1 MNIAPGTARRLA
13 AARDI
18 AAVLLFCAL
27 VWLGGSAVLGS
38 PYLQKERLTRREA
51 AADIDAFFSRID
63 KTHPLPR
70 AGLTPESWDG
80 LRRAAQE
87 EADLRLDEFGRIT
100 VRDLAYLLYKAGA
113 GLGDANTRPL
123 WRPRRKWKD
132 QELKY
137 PPFTVDY
144 RLGKFVIDAA
154 ADGELAGEE
163 LTAIDG
169 VPFETYIAPLLGRI
183 SAADARYRRAA
194 FCAEQGFWWD
204 ISGLLEGKQA
214 VRLNFRL
221 PDGKV
226 RVKEAPLVSAWEFR
240 RLAGTPEHVRPKLL
254 VSRGVA
260 WVDLPTAAYNRSWRK
275 ACDAVFAQL
284 RRQRVSALVLDL
296 RRNAGTDARAASY
309 LLSYLAAGAG
319 SPARGQDE
327 IYSGRTKLLI
337 GPGTANAA
345 ALLAARLRAL
355 GAAELL
361 GEESGGPRDAYS
373 PPVTFKLPHSA
384 MSFSVSSRKPPEP
397 AALAVPDII
406 LTPALLSPH
415 KGDARAFVL
424 ERAAADIH
432 TQKQGRQQP
441 QSVLK

>member
-1 MNIAPGTARRLA
+1 
-13 AARDI
+13 
-18 AAVLLFCAL
+18 VLLFCAA
-27 VWLGGSAVLGS
+27 VWLGGRAVLDS

-51 AADIDAFFSRID
+51 AADIDAFFVKID
-63 KTHPLPR
+63 KVHPQPR
-70 AGLTPESWDG
+70 AGLATERWDG
-80 LRRAAQE
+80 LRRTAQA
-87 EADLRLDEFGRIT
+87 EAVLRLDEFERIT
-100 VRDLAYLLYKAGA
+100 VRDLAYILYKAGA

-132 QELKY
+132 PEIKY

-144 RLGKFVIDAA
+144 RLGKFVLDAA
-154 ADGELAGEE
+154 ADGELPGTE

-169 VPFETYIAPLLGRI
+169 APFETFIAPLLERI

-194 FCAEQGFWWD
+194 FCADQGFWWD

-221 PDGKV
+221 PGGKV

-240 RLAGTPEHVRPKLL
+240 RLAGTPEHARPKLL

-260 WVDLPTAAYNRSWRK
+260 WVDLPTATYNRSWRK
-275 ACDAVFAQL
+275 ACDAVFAGL

-319 SPARGQDE
+319 APARDPDE
-327 IYSGRTKLLI
+327 IYSGLTKLLI

-345 ALLAARLRAL
+345 SLLAARLRAL

-361 GEESGGPRDAYS
+361 GEESGGPQDAYR
-373 PPVTFKLPHSA
+373 PPETFELPHSG
-384 MSFSVSSRKPPEP
+384 MSFSVSSRKPAEP

-406 LTPALLSPH
+406 LTPALLRPH

-424 ERAAADIH
+424 ERAAAER
-432 TQKQGRQQP
+432 TPKKQGGQHT

>member
-1 MNIAPGTARRLA
+1 MTPETARRLA

-18 AAVLLFCAL
+18 AAVLLFCAA
-27 VWLGGSAVLGS
+27 VYLGGSAVLNS

-51 AADIDAFFSRID
+51 VADIGAFFNKID
-63 KTHPLPR
+63 KAHPLPR
-70 AGLTPESWDG
+70 AGLPPERWDG
-80 LRRAAQE
+80 LRLTAHE
-87 EADLRLDEFGRIT
+87 EAGLRLDEFERLT
-100 VRDLAYLLYKAGA
+100 VRDLAYVLYKAGA

-123 WRPRRKWKD
+123 WRPARRRKD
-132 QELKY
+132 TELKY

-154 ADGELAGEE
+154 ADGELPGAE
-163 LTAIDG
+163 LAAIDE
-169 VPFETYIAPLLGRI
+169 VPFETFIAPLLERV

-204 ISGLLEGKQA
+204 ISGLLEGKQT
-214 VRLNFRL
+214 VRLRFRT

-226 RVKEAPLVSAWEFR
+226 RRKEAPLVSAWEFR
-240 RLAGTPEHVRPKLL
+240 RLAGSQDQARPKLL

-260 WVDLPTAAYNRSWRK
+260 WVDLPGADYNRAWRK

-296 RRNAGTDARAASY
+296 RRNAGTDPRAASY
-309 LLSYLAAGAG
+309 LLAYLAAGAG

-327 IYSGRTKLLI
+327 IFKGRTKLLI

-361 GEESGGPRDAYS
+361 GEESGGPRDAYH
-373 PPVTFKLPHSA
+373 PPETFTLPHSRIKVA
-384 MSFSVSSRKPPEP
+384 VSSRAPEP

-406 LTPALLSPH
+406 LTPALLRPH
-415 KGDARAFVL
+415 GDARAFLL
-424 ERAAADIH
+424 ERLAREKERGARSA
-432 TQKQGRQQP
+432 K
-441 QSVLK
+441 

>member
-1 MNIAPGTARRLA
+1 MNLAPETARRLA

-18 AAVLLFCAL
+18 AAVLLFCAA
-27 VWLGGSAVLGS
+27 VWLGGSAVLNS

-51 AADIDAFFSRID
+51 AADIDAFFSKID
-63 KTHPLPR
+63 KAHPLPR
-70 AGLTPESWDG
+70 AGLTPERWDG
-80 LRRAAQE
+80 LRRAAHE
-87 EADLRLDEFGRIT
+87 EAGLRLDEFERLT

-123 WRPRRKWKD
+123 WRPRRKWKAP
-132 QELKY
+132 ELKY

-144 RLGKFVIDAA
+144 RLGRFVMDAA
-154 ADGELAGEE
+154 ADGELAGAE
-163 LTAIDG
+163 LAAIDG
-169 VPFETYIAPLLGRI
+169 VPFETFIAPLLERV

-214 VRLNFRL
+214 VRLRFRA
-221 PDGKV
+221 PGGKV

-240 RLAGTPEHVRPKLL
+240 RLAGTQEQARPKLL

-260 WVDLPTAAYNRSWRK
+260 WVDLPGAEYNRAWRR

-284 RRQRVSALVLDL
+284 RRQRAGALVLDL
-296 RRNAGTDARAASY
+296 RRNAGTDTRAAAY
-309 LLSYLAAGAG
+309 LLAYLAAGAG
-319 SPARGQDE
+319 SPPRGQDE
-327 IYSGRTKLLI
+327 IFKGQTKLLI

-361 GEESGGPRDAYS
+361 GEESGGPRDAYR
-373 PPVTFKLPHSA
+373 PPEVFTLPHSGLEIG
-384 MSFSVSSRKPPEP
+384 VSSRAPEP
-397 AALAVPDII
+397 AALAVPDIV
-406 LTPALLSPH
+406 LTPAMLRRH
-415 KGDARAFVL
+415 KGDVRAFLL
-424 ERAAADIH
+424 ERLAREKERGAQTA
-432 TQKQGRQQP
+432 K
-441 QSVLK
+441 

>member
-1 MNIAPGTARRLA
+1 M
-13 AARDI
+13 
-18 AAVLLFCAL
+18 LLFCAA
-27 VWLGGSAVLGS
+27 VWLGGSAVVNS

-51 AADIDAFFSRID
+51 AADIDAFFSKID
-63 KTHPLPR
+63 KIHPQPR
-70 AGLTPESWDG
+70 AGQPERWSALRLTAHEEAG
-80 LRRAAQE
+80 LRR
-87 EADLRLDEFGRIT
+87 DEFERIA
-100 VRDLAYLLYKAGA
+100 VRDLAYILYKAGA

-132 QELKY
+132 PELKY
-137 PPFTVDY
+137 PPFAVDY

-154 ADGELAGEE
+154 VDGELAGAEV
-163 LTAIDG
+163 TAIDG
-169 VPFETYIAPLLGRI
+169 APFETFIAPLLERV

-214 VRLNFRL
+214 VRLRFRL

-226 RVKEAPLVSAWEFR
+226 RTKETPLISAWEFR
-240 RLAGTPEHVRPKLL
+240 RLAGTQENARPRVV

-260 WVDLPTAAYNRSWRK
+260 WVDLPGADFNRIWRK
-275 ACDAVFAQL
+275 ACDAAFTQL

-296 RRNAGTDARAASY
+296 RRNAATDARAASY

-319 SPARGQDE
+319 APARGQDE
-327 IYSGRTKLLI
+327 VFKGRVKLLI

-361 GEESGGPRDAYS
+361 GEESGGPRDAYR
-373 PPVTFKLPHSA
+373 PPETFTLPHSA
-384 MSFSVSSRKPPEP
+384 MKIAVSSRKPAEP
-397 AALAVPDII
+397 AALAVPDLI
-406 LTPALLSPH
+406 LTPELLRPH
-415 KGDARAFVL
+415 KGDTRAFVL
-424 ERAAADIH
+424 ERVAREKERSAR
-432 TQKQGRQQP
+432 TGK
-441 QSVLK
+441 